1 MRKQELRFEDC
12 YFTQDQYEVTLGNS
26 RIERQWRCSK
36 RGLTTVRLIDKLTR
50 RNWAAQ
56 AINPES
62 IITFQNRLIGLSGL
76 PTVVTS
82 AEIIEN
88 SLSAQSLRLR
98 FTCACGQHTIDKCFE
113 IFPGVAAIRT
123 WLEITWAEDMSLLD
137 YTQVDRFSLN
147 LWEASATAVE
157 LHDLTDYTNH
167 LATVREFDLAKTS
180 KLVGNNIFIEKA
192 DGEGI
197 FGYKESPVPNSQ
209 LYHLYYD
216 FEADKQWLA
225 GIGAGFHNLPAGQTR
240 RTYAFTF
247 GVYSGGRDA
256 GILAL
261 KEYQAAR
268 YKTVPERDYI
278 ISANSWGDFSTDINE
293 EKLIA
298 EVEAAA
304 ALGIE
309 SVAVDAGW
317 TPHVMGGD
325 PDPVKFP
332 NGFAPLCR
340 RAKEL
345 GVKLEL
351 WMVPTRLDGAIDVLK
366 EHPEWVARTNNMTP
380 CDRQPSYG
388 GVMLT
393 GIELCN
399 PECFASMKDY
409 FLRFYDEG
417 FERFKMDTFQ
427 CDGFDSLEG
436 DLYDH
441 YEALRRLMH
450 ELVVERPGLTFTQD
464 STRTNRPIYDYYMDY
479 GIIFL
484 ENRYQ
489 RGPMDGNGRYLPWKT
504 LRNLWQV
511 APYIPP
517 QKLNMELS
525 NDEEGYTP
533 EYLFAT
539 VMFANPLFWE
549 SLARISDGPTPTPIG
564 NPTPALPAT
573 ERESTSCPPKSAL
586 SSLEPESCPL
596 SVAGRA
602 GVGSSDCS
610 LSVAG
615 RAGEGSSGGTR
626 ARLKRMIS
634 LYKEHRA
641 AIYAGHIWPLGDM
654 PDGTAWTG
662 FQSHDPK
669 TGSGYLIV
677 YREDNPEESH
687 VFHPKFLTAP
697 TRFESLTDDS
707 PTLLL
712 TPSAPEE
719 ESPTLP
725 LTPSPTPPSP
735 QHQTP
740 LRRSGAVPATPV
752 AQPPDTQHP
761 SLAVTLPTER
771 SFRLYRYSP
780 TG

>member
-1 MRKQELRFEDC
+1 MPKQELRFEDC
-12 YFTQDQYEVTLGNS
+12 YFIRDGDTVTLGNS
-26 RIERQWRCSK
+26 RIERVWATHQ
-36 RGLTTVRLIDKLTR
+36 GLWTTHLIDR
-50 RNWAAQ
+50 RIGRDWSRHSGGS
-56 AINPES
+56 ES
-62 IITFQNRLIGLSGL
+62 NITTEGWSHNLLVSKVQS
-76 PTVVTS
+76 VDVKV
-82 AEIIEN
+82 IETPI
-88 SLSAQSLRLR
+88 SK
-98 FTCACGQHTIDKCFE
+98 ACIRVQFTIDDFEFRIRKCFD
-113 IFPGVAAIRT
+113 IFPEVPAIRA
-123 WLEITWAEDMSLLD
+123 WLELTPYADTSGLD
-137 YTQVDRFSLN
+137 YTAVEELFLDFDDST
-147 LWEASATAVE
+147 ATAIE

-167 LATVREFDLAKTS
+167 LATVRKLDNITDYPIYNPLSPEYGPKEAHR
-180 KLVGNNIFIEKA
+180 LVGNNIFIEKGN
-192 DGEGI
+192 GEGV

-216 FEADKQWLA
+216 FKVRKDYVQ
-225 GIGAGFHNLPAGQTR
+225 GVGAGFHNVPAGETR
-240 RTYAFTF
+240 RTHAFTF
-247 GVYSGGRDA
+247 GVYSGGLDG

-261 KEYQAAR
+261 KEYQKAR

-304 ALGIE
+304 ELGIE

-317 TPHVMGGD
+317 TKHVMGGD
-325 PDPVKFP
+325 PDPEKFP
-332 NGFAPLCR
+332 NGFGPLCK

-351 WMVPTRLDGAIDVLK
+351 WMVPTRLDGALDLLK
-366 EHPEWVARTNNMTP
+366 EHPDWVARTNNRTP
-380 CDRQPSYG
+380 CDTQPSYG

-399 PECFASMKDY
+399 PDCFKWMKDY

-427 CDGFDSLEG
+427 CDGFDTLEG

-489 RGPMDGNGRYLPWKT
+489 NRPIDRNGRYLPWKT

-511 APYIPP
+511 SPYIPP

-533 EYLFAT
+533 EYLLAT

-549 SLARISDGPTPTPIG
+549 SLAAIS
-564 NPTPALPAT
+564 
-573 ERESTSCPPKSAL
+573 EESRE
-586 SSLEPESCPL
+586 
-596 SVAGRA
+596 
-602 GVGSSDCS
+602 
-610 LSVAG
+610 
-615 RAGEGSSGGTR
+615 
-626 ARLKRMIS
+626 RLKPLIAM
-634 LYKEHRA
+634 YKQHRA
-641 AIYAGHIWPLGDM
+641 AIYAGHIFPLGEM
-654 PDGTAWTG
+654 PDGTTWTG

-669 TGSGYLIV
+669 TGSGYLIA
-677 YREDNPEESH
+677 YREDSPEESDR
-687 VFHPKFLTAP
+687 FRPKFLART

-707 PTLLL
+707 PAL
-712 TPSAPEE
+712 TCERPEDGIEVSLPSI
-719 ESPTLP
+719 
-725 LTPSPTPPSP
+725 
-735 QHQTP
+735 
-740 LRRSGAVPATPV
+740 
-752 AQPPDTQHP
+752 
-761 SLAVTLPTER
+761 R
-771 SFRLYRYSP
+771 SFRLYRYS
-780 TG
+780 